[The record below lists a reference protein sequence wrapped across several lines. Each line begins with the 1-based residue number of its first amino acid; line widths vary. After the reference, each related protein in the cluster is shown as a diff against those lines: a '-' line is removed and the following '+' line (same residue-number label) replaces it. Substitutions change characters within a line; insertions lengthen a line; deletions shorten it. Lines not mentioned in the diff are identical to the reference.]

1 MAATAT
7 RRALAAA
14 GTHDSEV
21 NGPKNTVPEGAGKA
35 QAAQLPGPST
45 AWISSAE
52 LRTWLQ
58 SPTSRSAAAGE
69 PDAEAL
75 WHSARAAY
83 DGGRVIE
90 AARHLALAA
99 ARGHFQAARKLTA
112 MERNVAVA
120 AALGQFVGSN
130 QSSAGIGA
138 GSGAEGDGGDSNHSV
153 ASASASAAPSAM
165 AADLD
170 RALRRVQL
178 VTGKLA
184 QGADALQIAE
194 AGDSAA
200 AIPTWDSLGE
210 AGFG

>member
-14 GTHDSEV
+14 GTDDSEV
-21 NGPKNTVPEGAGKA
+21 NGPKHTVPDGAGKA

-45 AWISSAE
+45 AWVSSAE
-52 LRTWLQ
+52 LRTWLH

-83 DGGRVIE
+83 DSGRVIE

-153 ASASASAAPSAM
+153 ASASAM

-178 VTGKLA
+178 VTTKLA
-184 QGADALQIAE
+184 HGADTVQIVR
-194 AGDSAA
+194 AGKSAA
-200 AIPTWDSLGE
+200 AIPEWDSLGE
-210 AGFG
+210 ARFG

>member
-14 GTHDSEV
+14 GTDDSEV

-69 PDAEAL
+69 PDAEEL
-75 WHSARAAY
+75 WCSARGAY
-83 DGGRVIE
+83 DDGRVGE
-90 AARHLALAA
+90 SARNLALAA
-99 ARGHFQAARKLTA
+99 ARGHFQAARKLAA

-120 AALGQFVGSN
+120 AALWQLVGS
-130 QSSAGIGA
+130 
-138 GSGAEGDGGDSNHSV
+138 GGGGESEYGYSV
-153 ASASASAAPSAM
+153 ASASASAAPIAM